1 MLIVTI
7 LADIIADM
15 LAWRDKSFAWLPWLI
30 VTIGLFITHG
40 ANNPLNDYTDFSR
53 GIDKDDYFRIQYDV
67 HPLVQGFWTKAQ
79 QVALFALPSAPGG
92 SS

>member
-1 MLIVTI
+1 L
-7 LADIIADM
+7 